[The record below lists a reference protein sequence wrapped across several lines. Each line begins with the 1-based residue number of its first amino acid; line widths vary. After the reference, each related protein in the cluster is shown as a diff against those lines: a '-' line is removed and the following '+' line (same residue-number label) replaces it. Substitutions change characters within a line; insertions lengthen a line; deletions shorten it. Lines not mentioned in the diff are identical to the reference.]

1 MESGYTLQGTIL
13 ARTRYIFSILLIGF
27 LTFCR
32 TKNRYERD
40 MEGDI
45 VAKNLYYLLYIA
57 LFVVTCLFIFNA
69 YASPDQVPAPSI
81 SLTEHE
87 QNRL

>member
-1 MESGYTLQGTIL
+1 
-13 ARTRYIFSILLIGF
+13 
-27 LTFCR
+27 
-32 TKNRYERD
+32 

-57 LFVVTCLFIFNA
+57 LFVVTCLFIFNV
-69 YASPDQVPAPSI
+69 YSSPDQVPAPSI

-87 QNRL
+87 QKRL

>member
-1 MESGYTLQGTIL
+1 
-13 ARTRYIFSILLIGF
+13 
-27 LTFCR
+27 
-32 TKNRYERD
+32 

>member
-1 MESGYTLQGTIL
+1 M
-13 ARTRYIFSILLIGF
+13 
-27 LTFCR
+27 
-32 TKNRYERD
+32 
-40 MEGDI
+40 
-45 VAKNLYYLLYIA
+45 AKNLYYLLYIA

-69 YASPDQVPAPSI
+69 YASPEQVPVPSI

>member
-1 MESGYTLQGTIL
+1 M
-13 ARTRYIFSILLIGF
+13 
-27 LTFCR
+27 
-32 TKNRYERD
+32 
-40 MEGDI
+40 
-45 VAKNLYYLLYIA
+45 AKNLYYLLYIA

-69 YASPDQVPAPSI
+69 YASPDQVPAPAI